1 VANSDDR
8 AGPQVAAVLDGLAAR
23 HASGALE
30 IDGRPSGTI
39 YLDRG
44 RITFARASW
53 SPDLGTRLCNLLRP
67 PAELLDLL
75 RTADHPDGDVG
86 EVLVGRG
93 YVTRE
98 ALRATLESV
107 VMDAIMVLTVPLS
120 DEAFVADIRL
130 DSPRAHWAGSLCKVG
145 VEAARKRATATAA
158 RMTRHGVPHTAC
170 LELREL
176 DRGCAVL
183 TRGQW
188 AVASKINGSLTT
200 WDLAWH
206 CGLPL
211 SDTFE
216 AVGALAGAGLCGP
229 SAAPDTAPDRGSRP
243 IMPRR
248 RQAAQVRRPPAEGAA
263 ADDQRAGG
271 QRPDAQRPEET
282 RFSPMPLESLRRVL
296 DGLRRLS

>member
-1 VANSDDR
+1 M
-8 AGPQVAAVLDGLAAR
+8 LDGLAAR

-53 SPDLGTRLCNLLRP
+53 SPDLGTRLCGLLRP

-86 EVLVGRG
+86 EVLVDRG
-93 YVTRE
+93 YVTRDS
-98 ALRATLESV
+98 LRATLESV
-107 VMDAIMVLTVPLS
+107 VVDAIIVLTVPLS

-130 DSPRAHWAGSLCKVG
+130 DSPRVHWAGSLCKVA
-145 VEAARKRATATAA
+145 VAAARKRAAATAT

-188 AVASKINGSLTT
+188 AVASKINGTLTT

-216 AVGALAGAGLCGP
+216 AVGELAGAGLCGP
-229 SAAPDTAPDRGSRP
+229 SAAPCTGPDRGSRP
-243 IMPRR
+243 VMPRR
-248 RQAAQVRRPPAEGAA
+248 RQAAAARRPPADPGAA
-263 ADDQRAGG
+263 DGQRADG
-271 QRPDAQRPEET
+271 QRADEARL
-282 RFSPMPLESLRRVL
+282 SPMPLESLRRVL